1 MLLNWKGIMKVFGKS
16 LPVLCLA
23 WLLALGGSLGG
34 ATSATAAAPK
44 ITLPGKTLEVAST
57 AKLPSKAVPPP
68 KPVLVPPAGNLVI
81 IGGGLRADNAEV
93 WQRIVS
99 LAGGKGARIAVF
111 GMASINPEKSGQSI
125 INKLNQYGAQA
136 FFVPLGVTLPNSDYR
151 RAAEDPEIVAL
162 IHSATGIYF
171 AGGDQ
176 ARITQAL
183 VRANGH
189 RTAALEAIW
198 DVYRDG
204 GVLAGSSAGAAIMST
219 TMFYDAKPVLDMLK
233 MGVNDG
239 KEIAPGL
246 GFIGDDVFVDQHLLV
261 RGRFARMIP
270 VMLKKGYQIGLGI
283 DENSA
288 MVVDARRDVE
298 IIGYSGALLIDLSS
312 AITDRGIKGFNI
324 SNAAISYLDR
334 GDKFNLVT
342 RAFTPSP
349 DKADNKLDPN
359 QPDMRE
365 PVFTNDILGNNA
377 VLDLMGNLIDN
388 AQQEAIGIAFG
399 NPRDPYPDLGFEFR
413 FSKTVNSVG
422 YSSTE
427 AEAYSVLKLR
437 LDIRPIQLQQPLY
450 RYK

>member
-1 MLLNWKGIMKVFGKS
+1 MKSFAILQQKLCATFALL
-16 LPVLCLA
+16 VLT
-23 WLLALGGSLGG
+23 ALVLSGFQP
-34 ATSATAAAPK
+34 AVAAPA
-44 ITLPGKTLEVAST
+44 TP
-57 AKLPSKAVPPP
+57 AVPANAPQ
-68 KPVLVPPAGNLVI
+68 GTLVI

-93 WQRIVS
+93 WQRIVA
-99 LAGGKGARIAVF
+99 LAGGKGARIAV
-111 GMASINPEKSGQSI
+111 MASASINPEKSGASI
-125 INKLNQYGAQA
+125 IAKLNQYGADA
-136 FFVPLGVTLPNSDYR
+136 FFVPLGVKLANSDYR
-151 RAAEDPEIVAL
+151 KAAEDPAIVAQ
-162 IHSATGIYF
+162 IKSASGIYF

-176 ARITQAL
+176 GRITQAL
-183 VRANGH
+183 LRPDGS
-189 RTAALEAIW
+189 RTATLEAIW
-198 DVYRDG
+198 SVYRGG
-204 GVLAGSSAGAAIMST
+204 GVIAGSSAGAAIMST
-219 TMFYDAKPVLDMLK
+219 TMFYDARPVLDMLK
-233 MGVNDG
+233 MGVTDG
-239 KEIAPGL
+239 REIAPGL
-246 GFIGDDVFVDQHLLV
+246 GFIGSDVFVDQHLLV

-270 VMLKKGYQIGLGI
+270 VMLKKGYHIGLGI

-288 MVVDARRDVE
+288 MIVDAKRDVE
-298 IIGYSGALLIDLSS
+298 VIGYSGALLIDLSG
-312 AITDRGIKGFNI
+312 AISDRGLKNFNI

-334 GDKFNLVT
+334 GDKFNLITKV
-342 RAFTPSP
+342 FTPSP
-349 DKADNKLDPN
+349 DKADNQLDPN

-437 LDIRPIQLQQPLY
+437 LDIRPIQLRQPLY

>member
-1 MLLNWKGIMKVFGKS
+1 MMKVFGR
-16 LPVLCLA
+16 LLQTLGVAGLIALMLA
-23 WLLALGGSLGG
+23 AGG
-34 ATSATAAAPK
+34 AFAAAAPAQGAK
-44 ITLPGKTLEVAST
+44 DAGKPALL
-57 AKLPSKAVPPP
+57 AKLLPAKAVPPP
-68 KPVLVPPAGNLVI
+68 KPVLQPPAGNLVI

-93 WQRIVS
+93 WERIVQ

-111 GMASINPEKSGQSI
+111 GMASINPEKSAQSS
-125 INKLNQYGAQA
+125 INKLNLHGAQA

-151 RAAEDPEIVAL
+151 KAAEDPEIVAL

-176 ARITQAL
+176 GRITQAL
-183 VRANGH
+183 VRQNG
-189 RTAALEAIW
+189 RKTAALEAIW

-233 MGVNDG
+233 MGITDG
-239 KEIAPGL
+239 REIAPGL

-288 MVVDARRDVE
+288 MVVNAKRDVE
-298 IIGYSGALLIDLSS
+298 VIGYSGALLIDLSN

-399 NPRDPYPDLGFEFR
+399 NPRDAYPDLGFEFR

>member
-1 MLLNWKGIMKVFGKS
+1 MNSLFLSLKRLGTTALIVLASFG
-16 LPVLCLA
+16 LQGCA
-23 WLLALGGSLGG
+23 E
-34 ATSATAAAPK
+34 AAAVK
-44 ITLPGKTLEVAST
+44 NAKTVKA
-57 AKLPSKAVPPP
+57 AVPPA
-68 KPVLVPPAGNLVI
+68 KPVVQPPKGTLVI

-93 WQRIVS
+93 WQRIVQLS
-99 LAGGKGARIAVF
+99 GGKGARIAVF
-111 GMASINPEKSGQSI
+111 GAASINPEKSANSTI
-125 INKLNQYGAQA
+125 AKLNQYGADA
-136 FFVPLGVTLPNSDYR
+136 FFVPIGVMYSGSDYR
-151 RAAEDPEIVAL
+151 KAAEDPVLVEMIRN
-162 IHSATGIYF
+162 SAGIYF

-183 VRANGH
+183 VRADGSH
-189 RTAALEAIW
+189 TAVLDAVWE
-198 DVYRDG
+198 VYRRG

-233 MGVNDG
+233 MGVTDG
-239 KEIAPGL
+239 REIAPGL
-246 GFIGDDVFVDQHLLV
+246 GFIGNDVFVDQHLLV

-270 VMLKKGYQIGLGI
+270 VMLKKGYHIGLGI

-288 MVVDARRDVE
+288 MVVNSERDVE

-312 AITDRGIKGFNI
+312 AITDRGVKGFNI

-342 RAFTPSP
+342 RVFTPAP
-349 DKADNKLDPN
+349 DKADGKLDPN

-413 FSKTVNSVG
+413 FSKTLNSVG
-422 YSSTE
+422 YTSSE

>member
-1 MLLNWKGIMKVFGKS
+1 MNSILLPFQRLLNI
-16 LPVLCLA
+16 A
-23 WLLALGGSLGG
+23 LLVVASIGMQGC
-34 ATSATAAAPK
+34 AAAPLIK
-44 ITLPGKTLEVAST
+44 QSKTVKA
-57 AKLPSKAVPPP
+57 AVPPA
-68 KPVLVPPAGNLVI
+68 KPVIAPPKGTLVI

-93 WQRIVS
+93 WERIVELS
-99 LAGGKGARIAVF
+99 GGKGARIAVF
-111 GMASINPEKSGQSI
+111 GSASINPELAAKRTI
-125 INKLNQYGAQA
+125 DRLNQRGADA
-136 FFVPLGVTLPNSDYR
+136 FFVPLGVKYPGNDYR
-151 RAAEDPEIVAL
+151 VAAEDPAIVEM
-162 IHSATGIYF
+162 IRSSSGIYF

-183 VRANGH
+183 VRVDGSN
-189 RTAALEAIW
+189 TAVLDAVWE
-198 DVYRDG
+198 VYRRG

-219 TMFYDAKPVLDMLK
+219 TMFYDARPVLDMLK
-233 MGVNDG
+233 LGVTDG

-246 GFIGDDVFVDQHLLV
+246 GFIGKDVFIDQHLLV

-270 VMLKKGYQIGLGI
+270 VMLKKGYHIGLGI

-288 MVVDARRDVE
+288 MIVNPNRDVE
-298 IIGYSGALLIDLSS
+298 IIGYSGALLIDLSN
-312 AITDRGIKGFNI
+312 AITDRGVKGFNV

-342 RAFTPSP
+342 RAFTPAP
-349 DKADNKLDPN
+349 DKADGKLDPN

-365 PVFTNDILGNNA
+365 PVFTNDILGNKA

-413 FSKTVNSVG
+413 FSKTLNSAG
-422 YSSTE
+422 YTSSE

>member
-1 MLLNWKGIMKVFGKS
+1 MKSSASLYHTFRAALLF
-16 LPVLCLA
+16 A
-23 WLLALGGSLGG
+23 LALCSVQAVAAPGGSAIG
-34 ATSATAAAPK
+34 SAPQGT
-44 ITLPGKTLEVAST
+44 
-57 AKLPSKAVPPP
+57 
-68 KPVLVPPAGNLVI
+68 LVI

-93 WQRIVS
+93 WQRIVKLS
-99 LAGGKGARIAVF
+99 GGPGARIAVL
-111 GMASINPEKSGQSI
+111 ASAAMNPEKSGESI
-125 INKLNQYGAQA
+125 IKKLNQYGADA
-136 FFVPLGVTLPNSDYR
+136 FFVPLAVKLANRDYR
-151 RAAEDPEIVAL
+151 KAAEDPAIVTQ
-162 IHSATGIYF
+162 IKSASGIYF

-176 ARITQAL
+176 GRITQAL
-183 VRANGH
+183 LRPDGS

-198 DVYRDG
+198 SVYRNG
-204 GVLAGSSAGAAIMST
+204 GVIAGSSAGAAIMST

-233 MGVNDG
+233 MGVTDG
-239 KEIAPGL
+239 REIAPGL
-246 GFIGDDVFVDQHLLV
+246 GFIGSDVFVDQHLLV

-270 VMLKKGYQIGLGI
+270 VMLKKGYHLGLGI

-288 MVVDARRDVE
+288 MVVDAMRDVE
-298 IIGYSGALLIDLSS
+298 VIGYSGALLIDLSG
-312 AITDRGIKGFNI
+312 AISDRGVKNFNI

-342 RAFTPSP
+342 RVFTPSP

-437 LDIRPIQLQQPLY
+437 LDIRPIQLRQPLY

>member
-1 MLLNWKGIMKVFGKS
+1 MNSILLPLRRLLNIALLVSIGLGIQG
-16 LPVLCLA
+16 CE
-23 WLLALGGSLGG
+23 
-34 ATSATAAAPK
+34 AAPVIK
-44 ITLPGKTLEVAST
+44 Q
-57 AKLPSKAVPPP
+57 SKSVKAAVPPP
-68 KPVLVPPAGNLVI
+68 KPVVERPKGTLVI

-93 WQRIVS
+93 WQRIVELS
-99 LAGGKGARIAVF
+99 GGKGAKIAVF
-111 GMASINPEKSGQSI
+111 GAASINPEKSADSTI
-125 INKLNQYGAQA
+125 ARLNQYGADA
-136 FFVPLGVTLPNSDYR
+136 FFVPLGVMYRGSDYR
-151 RAAEDPEIVAL
+151 KAAEDPAIAEMIRA
-162 IHSATGIYF
+162 SAGIYF

-183 VRANGH
+183 VRNNGSH
-189 RTAALEAIW
+189 TAVLDAVWE
-198 DVYRDG
+198 VYRRG

-233 MGVNDG
+233 MGVTDG

-246 GFIGDDVFVDQHLLV
+246 GFIGNDVFIDQHLLV

-270 VMLKKGYQIGLGI
+270 VMLKKGYHIGLGI

-288 MVVDARRDVE
+288 MIVNANRDVE
-298 IIGYSGALLIDLSS
+298 IIGYSGALLIDLSG
-312 AITDRGIKGFNI
+312 AITDRGVKGFNV

-342 RAFTPSP
+342 RSFTPAP
-349 DKADNKLDPN
+349 DKADGKLDPN

-365 PVFTNDILGNNA
+365 RVFTNDILGNNA

-399 NPRDPYPDLGFEFR
+399 NPRDPYPELGFEFR

-422 YSSTE
+422 YTSSE

-450 RYK
+450 RYR

>member
-1 MLLNWKGIMKVFGKS
+1 MNSLFLSLKRLGTTALIVLASFG
-16 LPVLCLA
+16 LQGCA
-23 WLLALGGSLGG
+23 EA
-34 ATSATAAAPK
+34 SAVKNT
-44 ITLPGKTLEVAST
+44 KTVKA
-57 AKLPSKAVPPP
+57 AVPPA
-68 KPVLVPPAGNLVI
+68 KPVVQPPKGTLVI

-93 WQRIVS
+93 WQRIVQLS
-99 LAGGKGARIAVF
+99 GGKGARIAVF
-111 GMASINPEKSGQSI
+111 GAASINPEKSANSTI
-125 INKLNQYGAQA
+125 AKLNQYGADA
-136 FFVPLGVTLPNSDYR
+136 FFVPIGVMYSGSDYR
-151 RAAEDPEIVAL
+151 KAAEDPVLVEMIRN
-162 IHSATGIYF
+162 SAGIYF

-183 VRANGH
+183 VRADGTH
-189 RTAALEAIW
+189 SALLDAIW
-198 DVYRDG
+198 DTYRRG

-233 MGVNDG
+233 MGVTDG
-239 KEIAPGL
+239 REIAPGL
-246 GFIGDDVFVDQHLLV
+246 GFIGNDVFVDQHLLV

-270 VMLKKGYQIGLGI
+270 VMLKKGYHIGLGI

-288 MVVDARRDVE
+288 MVVNSDREVE

-312 AITDRGIKGFNI
+312 AITDRGVKGFNI

-342 RAFTPSP
+342 RAFTPAP
-349 DKADNKLDPN
+349 DKADGKLDPN

-413 FSKTVNSVG
+413 FSKTLNSVG
-422 YSSTE
+422 YTSSE

>member
-1 MLLNWKGIMKVFGKS
+1 MKVFGLS
-16 LPVLCLA
+16 LPVLGLA
-23 WLLALGGSLGG
+23 WLLALGATVGG
-34 ATSATAAAPK
+34 ASSAVAAAPK
-44 ITLPGKTLEVAST
+44 ITLPGKALDVVSS

-93 WQRIVS
+93 WQRIVA

-111 GMASINPEKSGQSI
+111 GMASINPEKSAQST

-136 FFVPLGVTLPNSDYR
+136 FFMPLGVTLPNSDYR
-151 RAAEDPEIVAL
+151 KAAEDPEVVAL

-183 VRANGH
+183 VRPNGH

-204 GVLAGSSAGAAIMST
+204 GVIAGSSAGAAIMST

-233 MGVNDG
+233 LGITDG

-298 IIGYSGALLIDLSS
+298 VIGYSGALLIDLSS
-312 AITDRGIKGFNI
+312 AITDRG
-324 SNAAISYLDR
+324 
-334 GDKFNLVT
+334 
-342 RAFTPSP
+342 
-349 DKADNKLDPN
+349 
-359 QPDMRE
+359 
-365 PVFTNDILGNNA
+365 
-377 VLDLMGNLIDN
+377 
-388 AQQEAIGIAFG
+388 
-399 NPRDPYPDLGFEFR
+399 
-413 FSKTVNSVG
+413 
-422 YSSTE
+422 
-427 AEAYSVLKLR
+427 
-437 LDIRPIQLQQPLY
+437 
-450 RYK
+450 

>member
-1 MLLNWKGIMKVFGKS
+1 MNSLFLSLKRLGTTALIVLASFG
-16 LPVLCLA
+16 LQGCA
-23 WLLALGGSLGG
+23 E
-34 ATSATAAAPK
+34 AAAVK
-44 ITLPGKTLEVAST
+44 NAKTVKA
-57 AKLPSKAVPPP
+57 AVPPA
-68 KPVLVPPAGNLVI
+68 KPVVQPPKGTLVI

-93 WQRIVS
+93 WQRIVQLS
-99 LAGGKGARIAVF
+99 GGKGARIAVF
-111 GMASINPEKSGQSI
+111 GAASINPEKSANSTI
-125 INKLNQYGAQA
+125 AKLNQYGADA
-136 FFVPLGVTLPNSDYR
+136 FFVPIGVMYSGSDYR
-151 RAAEDPEIVAL
+151 KAAEDPVLVEMIRN
-162 IHSATGIYF
+162 SAGIYF

-183 VRANGH
+183 VRADGTH
-189 RTAALEAIW
+189 TAVLDAVWE
-198 DVYRDG
+198 VYRRG

-233 MGVNDG
+233 MGVTDG
-239 KEIAPGL
+239 REIAAGL
-246 GFIGDDVFVDQHLLV
+246 GFIGNDVFVDQHLLV

-270 VMLKKGYQIGLGI
+270 VMLKKGYHIGLGI

-288 MVVDARRDVE
+288 MVVNSDRDVE

-312 AITDRGIKGFNI
+312 AITDRGVKGFNI

-342 RAFTPSP
+342 RAFTPAP
-349 DKADNKLDPN
+349 DKADGKLDPN

-413 FSKTVNSVG
+413 FSKTLNSVG
-422 YSSTE
+422 YTSSE

>member
-1 MLLNWKGIMKVFGKS
+1 MKLCGKS
-16 LPVLCLA
+16 LA
-23 WLLALGGSLGG
+23 WLFAAWLIAIGS
-34 ATSATAAAPK
+34 AAAQGSAAAAADKKPV
-44 ITLPGKTLEVAST
+44 PGKPGQT
-57 AKLPSKAVPPP
+57 SKAVPPP
-68 KPVLVPPAGNLVI
+68 KPVLAPPHGNLVI

-93 WQRIVS
+93 WQRIVR
-99 LAGGKGARIAVF
+99 LAGGPGARIAVF
-111 GMASINPEKSGQSI
+111 GMASINPEKSGQGI

-151 RAAEDPEIVAL
+151 KAAEDPEIVAL
-162 IHSATGIYF
+162 IHSASGIYF

-183 VRANGH
+183 VRPNGH
-189 RTAALEAIW
+189 KTAALEAIW
-198 DVYRDG
+198 DVYRSG
-204 GVLAGSSAGAAIMST
+204 GVVAGSSAGAAIMST

-233 MGVNDG
+233 MGVADG
-239 KEIAPGL
+239 REIAPGL

-288 MVVDARRDVE
+288 MVVNAKRDVE
-298 IIGYSGALLIDLSS
+298 IIGYSGALLIDLSA
-312 AITDRGIKGFNI
+312 AITDRGVKGFNI

-342 RAFTPSP
+342 RVFTPSP

-399 NPRDPYPDLGFEFR
+399 NPRDAYPDLGFEFR

-437 LDIRPIQLQQPLY
+437 LDIRPIQLQLPLY